1 MLCRKHSIRTCL
13 LRLLWNMGARRY
25 VFLSVLTYLTP
36 QRERLSLDLRDS
48 LLRTEDIS
56 CTSTQQQF
64 PIPKRKSSFT
74 LTIRPHFPR
83 MKENLLFYFLFFLFT
98 FFFLFTLR
106 AHSWNKTVSCLSCA
120 TIRFVCPNIACCF
133 GAEAAF
139 FLNKCVASFSL
150 PITLAEPKGECVR
163 DLLQPS
169 TGRAFPCASKQVLVA
184 L

>member
-98 FFFLFTLR
+98 FFFYLPSGHTPEIRQFPVCLALPFALFVQTSPAASTR
-106 AHSWNKTVSCLSCA
+106 KQLS
-120 TIRFVCPNIACCF
+120 F
-133 GAEAAF
+133 
-139 FLNKCVASFSL
+139 
-150 PITLAEPKGECVR
+150 
-163 DLLQPS
+163 
-169 TGRAFPCASKQVLVA
+169 
-184 L
+184 